1 MIVPDISLA
10 KNQNCKRGFQ
20 ILKLQTEPQARR
32 RIHDSWSSR
41 ASSIMANGI
50 TEPNY
55 MSRSEMLTKISSGI
69 PGQTRQELEDL
80 TKYIHE
86 VDLEDQSLNQFNFG
100 ENADQRT
107 ESSGLGW
114 HLFPEFESI
123 LPFTR

>member
-1 MIVPDISLA
+1 
-10 KNQNCKRGFQ
+10 
-20 ILKLQTEPQARR
+20 
-32 RIHDSWSSR
+32 
-41 ASSIMANGI
+41 MANGI

-114 HLFPEFESI
+114 HLFPEFESF
-123 LPFTR
+123 LPFTITVEKDRSTPPVYSILSCKGQN